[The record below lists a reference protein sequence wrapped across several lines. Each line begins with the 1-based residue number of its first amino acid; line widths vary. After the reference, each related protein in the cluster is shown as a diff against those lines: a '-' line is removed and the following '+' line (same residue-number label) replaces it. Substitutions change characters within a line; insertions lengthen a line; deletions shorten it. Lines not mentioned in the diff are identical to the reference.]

1 MHFRMHVIT
10 KIIEQTQIM
19 KKSLLTIVA
28 VLLTVPALFAEIPC
42 ESDSENSFLGM
53 WGIDIEGGGVGWLKV
68 HEKQGF
74 LDAELLWIG
83 GSVLPVSD
91 IYLVD
96 ENTLVVTRTSERVLK
111 KDDMGKERVHIKT
124 WTLRITKTDNKI
136 AGTMSGPS
144 SEGKGE
150 QISHFTGKRMPPVGP
165 APDLSTIK
173 YGKPI
178 KLFNGK
184 DMQGWRPIDPN
195 SANGF
200 KVVNGT
206 MLNDPVQP
214 ENGEHIYYSNLR
226 TEQEFGDFNLKLE
239 VNVPK
244 GNNSGVYLRG
254 LYEIQVVDSYGLALD
269 SHNMGAVY
277 SRITPSEA
285 VEKPAGE
292 WQTLDITLVDRH
304 ITVIFNGKKIIDNQA
319 VEGPTGG
326 AISSDVFAPGPI
338 YLQGDHGKVTYR
350 NIVLTPVL

>member
-1 MHFRMHVIT
+1 MHVIT
-10 KIIEQTQIM
+10 RIIEQNQIM
-19 KKSLLTIVA
+19 KKSILTLVA
-28 VLLTVPALFAEIPC
+28 VLLTVPAIFAEIPC
-42 ESDSENSFLGM
+42 ESSPADSENSFLGM
-53 WGIDIEGGGVGWLKV
+53 WGIDVAGGGVGWLKV

-74 LDAELLWIG
+74 LDGELLWIG

-124 WTLRITKTDNKI
+124 STLRITKTGNKI

-206 MLNDPVQP
+206 MLNNPVQP

-285 VEKPAGE
+285 AEKPAGE

-304 ITVIFNGKKIIDNQA
+304 ITVIFNGKNIVDNQA
-319 VEGPTGG
+319 VDGPTGG